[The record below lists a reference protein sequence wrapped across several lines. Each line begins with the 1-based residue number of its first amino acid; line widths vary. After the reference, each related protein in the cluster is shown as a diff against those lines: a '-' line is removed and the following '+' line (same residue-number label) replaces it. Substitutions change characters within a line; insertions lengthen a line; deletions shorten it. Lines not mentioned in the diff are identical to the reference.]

1 MNTALL
7 ATYALTVLLL
17 IATPG
22 PVVALVLAAA
32 TRQGTRQALMTAV
45 GSNAASLVLIAV
57 AAWAIAAGAV
67 LNPVWLLGLSLA
79 GCLYVGYLGV
89 ETARDALSRP
99 CAPDAPSTPN
109 GEQVPARSSGLRQG
123 FLVGVCNPKDILFFV
138 AFFAQFLRVTD
149 TFETSLIVLTGLW
162 VLIDLSVL
170 GLYIALA
177 RHLASARH
185 VRVVSLISGG
195 ALVLVALLGLAHNLH
210 LWWAQMA

>member
-22 PVVALVLAAA
+22 PVVALVLAVA
-32 TRQGTRQALMTAV
+32 TRQGARQALMTAV

-57 AAWAIAAGAV
+57 AAWAIVAGAA
-67 LNPVWLLGLSLA
+67 LDPVWLLGLSLA

-99 CAPDAPSTPN
+99 GAPDATRAPEGAQAS
-109 GEQVPARSSGLRQG
+109 ARSSGLRRG
-123 FLVGVCNPKDILFFV
+123 FLVGLCNPKDILFFV
-138 AFFAQFLRVTD
+138 AFFAQFLQVTD
-149 TFETSLIVLTGLW
+149 TFETSLAVLTALW

-170 GLYIALA
+170 GLYIVLA

-185 VRVVSLISGG
+185 VRLVSVISGS
-195 ALVLVALLGLAHNLH
+195 ALVLIALLGLFHNLH
-210 LWWAQMA
+210 AWWG

>member
-22 PVVALVLAAA
+22 PVVALVLATAA
-32 TRQGTRQALMTAV
+32 RQGTRQAMMTAV

-57 AAWAIAAGAV
+57 AAWAIAAGAA

-89 ETARDALSRP
+89 ETARDALTPP
-99 CAPDAPSTPN
+99 CAPDALKTPS
-109 GEQVPARSSGLRQG
+109 GAQAPARPSGVRQG
-123 FLVGVCNPKDILFFV
+123 FVVGMCNPKDILFFV
-138 AFFAQFLRVTD
+138 AFFAQFLQVTD
-149 TFETSLIVLTGLW
+149 TFETSLAVLTGLW

-170 GLYIALA
+170 GLYIVLA
-177 RHLASARH
+177 RHLGSARH
-185 VRVVSLISGG
+185 VRFVSLVSGG
-195 ALVLVALLGLAHNLH
+195 ALMLVALLGLSHNLH
-210 LWWAQMA
+210 LWWTQML